1 MWRADLRDKG
11 LAGEARLQ
19 PLYQRLNMGM
29 HGAGV
34 GKKRIWAD
42 QRIVFLKLNNRNNQD

>member
-19 PLYQRLNMGM
+19 PLYQRLDVGM
-29 HGAGV
+29 HGI
-34 GKKRIWAD
+34 KRIWAD
-42 QRIVFLKLNNRNNQD
+42 QRTVFLKLNNRNNQD